1 MIQIG
6 LPIPKLLKNVYHS
19 QLSIGKIIALHTYI
33 MIPIYIIIKAKNW
46 QLGKLLSNRTS
57 I

>member
-19 QLSIGKIIALHTYI
+19 QLSIGKIIALDTYI
-33 MIPIYIIIKAKNW
+33 MIPIYIII
-46 QLGKLLSNRTS
+46 
-57 I
+57 